1 MKQSAKI
8 TIAAILV
15 IGVFSISIATVP
27 AFAEWDKFN
36 YPQIQGTVPVSST
49 FGLMSIQSFLD
60 QTAAAGVGDPETSK
74 KFFEAR
80 GIDLDAP
87 MLSVSL
93 SKFDREA
100 ATDETG
106 FVNPIGVDYV
116 KQGDVQIGVE
126 DDTITIERYEYL
138 QRGDSFKY
146 YKDTGV
152 SRYTIEEGKPIYMTG
167 AELYEPTEADYFE
180 KKNGIAL
187 SVAMAVGENS
197 VSEGK
202 AMYAK
207 LADVNGFLVHKVVL
221 IIEDHGF
228 YKVLVDAGNGE
239 ALYVSDVIKKD
250 YSHKK
255 HSDEKHSDKMKNHFK
270 GMSDEQIAEKKSQ
283 FKEMGEA
290 YKSLSIQDRAS
301 LIVHFMQAKLQW
313 DTMSDDEKAQKRADM
328 KQMFKEYLPL
338 TLEEKK
344 QKLHEYIQS
353 LN

>member
-1 MKQSAKI
+1 MKKSVKI
-8 TIAAILV
+8 TIAVILV
-15 IGVFSISIATVP
+15 IGVFSISIATAP
-27 AFAEWDKFN
+27 AFADWGKFS
-36 YPQIQGTVPVSST
+36 YPQIQGTIPVSS
-49 FGLMSIQSFLD
+49 
-60 QTAAAGVGDPETSK
+60 GDD
-74 KFFEAR
+74 FE
-80 GIDLDAP
+80 
-87 MLSVSL
+87 
-93 SKFDREA
+93 
-100 ATDETG
+100 
-106 FVNPIGVDYV
+106 
-116 KQGDVQIGVE
+116 Q
-126 DDTITIERYEYL
+126 
-138 QRGDSFKY
+138 
-146 YKDTGV
+146 
-152 SRYTIEEGKPIYMTG
+152 
-167 AELYEPTEADYFE
+167 
-180 KKNGIAL
+180 KNGIAL

-197 VSEGK
+197 VSDGK

-221 IIEDHGF
+221 ITEDHGY

-239 ALYVSDVIKKD
+239 ALYVSDMIKRD
-250 YSHKK
+250 HKK
-255 HSDEKHSDKMKNHFK
+255 HSDEKYNDKMKNHFK

-290 YKSLSIQDRAS
+290 FKSLSIQDRAS

>member
-1 MKQSAKI
+1 MINTKQI
-8 TIAAILV
+8 IIASLLV
-15 IGVFSISIATVP
+15 IFSIGLLASP
-27 AFAEWDKFN
+27 QAFAEWDKFN

-106 FVNPIGVDYV
+106 FINPMGIDYV

-126 DDTITIERYEYL
+126 DDIITIERHEYRQL
-138 QRGDSFKY
+138 SDCFCTF
-146 YKDTGV
+146 KDTGV
-152 SRYTIEEGKPIYMTG
+152 SKYTIEEGKPIYMTG
-167 AELYEPTEADYFE
+167 AELYESTGADYTE
-180 KKNGIAL
+180 QKNGIAI
-187 SVAMAVGENS
+187 SVAMAVAENS
-197 VSEGK
+197 ASLRGIDGN

-207 LADVNGFLVHKVVL
+207 LANINGFLIHEVIL
-221 IIEDHGF
+221 ITEDSGY

-239 ALYVSDVIKKD
+239 VLYISAAESEKEIKK
-250 YSHKK
+250 
-255 HSDEKHSDKMKNHFK
+255 
-270 GMSDEQIAEKKSQ
+270 
-283 FKEMGEA
+283 
-290 YKSLSIQDRAS
+290 
-301 LIVHFMQAKLQW
+301 IVDGLY
-313 DTMSDDEKAQKRADM
+313 E
-328 KQMFKEYLPL
+328 MFKEHLPL

>member
-1 MKQSAKI
+1 VKQSAKI

-15 IGVFSISIATVP
+15 IGVFSISILTVP
-27 AFAEWDKFN
+27 AFADWGKFS
-36 YPQIQGTVPVSST
+36 YPQIQGTVPVSS
-49 FGLMSIQSFLD
+49 
-60 QTAAAGVGDPETSK
+60 GDD
-74 KFFEAR
+74 FE
-80 GIDLDAP
+80 
-87 MLSVSL
+87 
-93 SKFDREA
+93 
-100 ATDETG
+100 
-106 FVNPIGVDYV
+106 
-116 KQGDVQIGVE
+116 Q
-126 DDTITIERYEYL
+126 
-138 QRGDSFKY
+138 
-146 YKDTGV
+146 
-152 SRYTIEEGKPIYMTG
+152 
-167 AELYEPTEADYFE
+167 
-180 KKNGIAL
+180 KNGIAL

-197 VSEGK
+197 VSDGK

-221 IIEDHGF
+221 ITEDHGY

-239 ALYVSDVIKKD
+239 ALYVSDMIKRD
-250 YSHKK
+250 HKK
-255 HSDEKHSDKMKNHFK
+255 FSDEKHNDKMKNYLK

-290 YKSLSIQDRAS
+290 FKSLSIQDRAS
-301 LIVHFMQAKLQW
+301 LILHFMQAKLQW

>member
-27 AFAEWDKFN
+27 AFADWGKFS
-36 YPQIQGTVPVSST
+36 YQQIQGTVPVSS
-49 FGLMSIQSFLD
+49 
-60 QTAAAGVGDPETSK
+60 GDN
-74 KFFEAR
+74 FE
-80 GIDLDAP
+80 
-87 MLSVSL
+87 
-93 SKFDREA
+93 
-100 ATDETG
+100 
-106 FVNPIGVDYV
+106 
-116 KQGDVQIGVE
+116 Q
-126 DDTITIERYEYL
+126 
-138 QRGDSFKY
+138 
-146 YKDTGV
+146 
-152 SRYTIEEGKPIYMTG
+152 
-167 AELYEPTEADYFE
+167 
-180 KKNGIAL
+180 KNGIAL

-197 VSEGK
+197 VSDGK

-207 LADVNGFLVHKVVL
+207 LANVNGFLVHKVVL
-221 IIEDHGF
+221 ITEDHGY

-239 ALYVSDVIKKD
+239 ALYVSDMIKRD
-250 YSHKK
+250 HKK
-255 HSDEKHSDKMKNHFK
+255 YSSEKHNEKMKNHFK
-270 GMSDEQIAEKKSQ
+270 GMSDEQIAEKKLQ

-301 LIVHFMQAKLQW
+301 MIVHFMQMKLQW

>member
-1 MKQSAKI
+1 VKQSAKI
-8 TIAAILV
+8 TIATILV
-15 IGVFSISIATVP
+15 IGVFSISIATTP
-27 AFAEWDKFN
+27 AFADWGKFS
-36 YPQIQGTVPVSST
+36 YPQIQGTVPVSS
-49 FGLMSIQSFLD
+49 
-60 QTAAAGVGDPETSK
+60 GDD
-74 KFFEAR
+74 FE
-80 GIDLDAP
+80 
-87 MLSVSL
+87 
-93 SKFDREA
+93 
-100 ATDETG
+100 
-106 FVNPIGVDYV
+106 
-116 KQGDVQIGVE
+116 Q
-126 DDTITIERYEYL
+126 
-138 QRGDSFKY
+138 
-146 YKDTGV
+146 
-152 SRYTIEEGKPIYMTG
+152 
-167 AELYEPTEADYFE
+167 
-180 KKNGIAL
+180 KNGIAL

-197 VSEGK
+197 VSDGK

-221 IIEDHGF
+221 ITEDHGY

-239 ALYVSDVIKKD
+239 ALYVSDMIKRD
-250 YSHKK
+250 HKK
-255 HSDEKHSDKMKNHFK
+255 HSDEKYNDKMKNHFK

-290 YKSLSIQDRAS
+290 FKSLSIQDRAS

>member
-1 MKQSAKI
+1 VKQSAKI
-8 TIAAILV
+8 TITAILV
-15 IGVFSISIATVP
+15 IGVFSISILTIP
-27 AFAEWDKFN
+27 AFAEWDKLN
-36 YPQIQGTVPVSST
+36 YPQIQGTVPVSP
-49 FGLMSIQSFLD
+49 
-60 QTAAAGVGDPETSK
+60 GDD
-74 KFFEAR
+74 FE
-80 GIDLDAP
+80 
-87 MLSVSL
+87 
-93 SKFDREA
+93 
-100 ATDETG
+100 
-106 FVNPIGVDYV
+106 
-116 KQGDVQIGVE
+116 Q
-126 DDTITIERYEYL
+126 
-138 QRGDSFKY
+138 
-146 YKDTGV
+146 
-152 SRYTIEEGKPIYMTG
+152 
-167 AELYEPTEADYFE
+167 
-180 KKNGIAL
+180 KNGIAL

-197 VSEGK
+197 VSDGK

-207 LADVNGFLVHKVVL
+207 LANVNGFLVHKVIL
-221 IIEDHGF
+221 ITEDHGY

-239 ALYVSDVIKKD
+239 ALYVSDMIKKN

-255 HSDEKHSDKMKNHFK
+255 YSDEKHNEKMKYYFK

-301 LIVHFMQAKLQW
+301 LILHFMQAKLQW